1 MAVEVLKVS
10 LLEWLGQS
18 QKASTKPQE
27 TPPSAPATSPT
38 RPVRHFSLSER
49 EEAFQRALRG
59 RFAQDL
65 NFRTR

>member
-1 MAVEVLKVS
+1 MAVEILNVS
-10 LLEWLGQS
+10 LLEWLGRP

-27 TPPSAPATSPT
+27 TPASAPATTT
-38 RPVRHFSLSER
+38 RPVRHFSPSER